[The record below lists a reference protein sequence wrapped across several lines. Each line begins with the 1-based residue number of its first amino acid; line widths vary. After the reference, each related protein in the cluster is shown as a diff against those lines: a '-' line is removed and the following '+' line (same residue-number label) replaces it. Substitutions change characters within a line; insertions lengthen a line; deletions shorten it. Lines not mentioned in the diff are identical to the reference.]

1 MKFIIVIA
9 KCRRRKEVLPH
20 HNGTGAR
27 TAFGRPDPRQAKI
40 ELLICLLSAN
50 PVNVMPPDTKQDST
64 APDPKDFVT
73 THWSMVLS
81 AAGLN
86 SEQAEKALAELC
98 RIYWHPLFAFVQA
111 RGYSHHDAEDL
122 VQEFFSRL
130 LKKNYLAAADQSRGR
145 FRSFL
150 LSSLKHFLAND
161 WDWIHALK
169 RGGGKVMIPIN
180 LKTGESSLGFEPAD
194 TLTADKNFDRS
205 WAMTLLDQVFARLA
219 KEYAETGRSDLFECL
234 RGVLTKEED
243 SLPYS
248 EIAARRGMTEAAVK
262 MAVQRMRSRYREL
275 LREEIAKTVAS
286 PDEVEDE
293 IRHLFLTFGN

>member
-1 MKFIIVIA
+1 
-9 KCRRRKEVLPH
+9 
-20 HNGTGAR
+20 
-27 TAFGRPDPRQAKI
+27 
-40 ELLICLLSAN
+40 
-50 PVNVMPPDTKQDST
+50 MPPDTEQDST
-64 APDPKDFVT
+64 APNPRDFVT

-86 SEQAEKALAELC
+86 SERAEEALAELC
-98 RIYWHPLFAFVQA
+98 RIYRPPLFAFIQA

-150 LSSLKHFLAND
+150 LASLKHFLANE
-161 WDWIHALK
+161 WDKTQTLK
-169 RGGGKVMIPIN
+169 RGGGKVMVPID
-180 LKTGESSLGFEPAD
+180 LKAGETSCGFEPAGG
-194 TLTADKNFDRS
+194 LTADRIFDQR
-205 WAMTLLDQVFARLA
+205 WATTLLDQVVAQLA
-219 KEYAETGRSDLFECL
+219 KEYAEIGHSDLYESL

-262 MAVQRMRSRYREL
+262 MAVQRMRSRYRAL
-275 LREEIAKTVAS
+275 LREEIAKTVPS

-293 IRHLFLTFGN
+293 IRHLFLTF

>member
-1 MKFIIVIA
+1 MPTSWIPQALETDLHVSSVECCA
-9 KCRRRKEVLPH
+9 ARRRIRRAIQELPK
-20 HNGTGAR
+20 
-27 TAFGRPDPRQAKI
+27 QAKI

-50 PVNVMPPDTKQDST
+50 PVNVMPPDTEQDST
-64 APDPKDFVT
+64 APDPMRFVT
-73 THWSMVLS
+73 THWSMVLR
-81 AAGLN
+81 AAELN

-98 RIYWHPLFAFVQA
+98 RIYWPPLFAYIQA
-111 RGYSHHDAEDL
+111 RGYSRQDAEDL

-130 LKKNYLAAADQSRGR
+130 LAKNYLGAADQSRGR

-150 LSSLKHFLAND
+150 LASLKHFLANE
-161 WDWIHALK
+161 WDKTQALK
-169 RGGGKVMIPIN
+169 RGGGMVMVPIDFN
-180 LKTGESSLGFEPAD
+180 AGETSRGFEPAGG
-194 TLTADKNFDRS
+194 LPADKIFEQR

-219 KEYAETGRSDLFECL
+219 KKYVEAGPSDLFESL
-234 RGVLTKEED
+234 RSVLTKDED
-243 SLPYS
+243 SLRYS

-293 IRHLFLTFGN
+293 IRHLFLTF